1 MWLSIADPRPN
12 AADLRPQVSLTDEV
26 PDPEAGH
33 PKTTQQSSRVVAA
46 VVWLMPLSPER
57 IRLYA
62 FFLLL
67 SSLLGAI
74 GFLAARDEP
83 EDEALLPPKA
93 RLDLI
98 AFAGTDFR
106 INTVRPDGTSLVGVS
121 DVGGLF
127 TWPIWSPDGTRVAY
141 SGQMVVDGAPSP
153 LELRVH
159 TVGEDHSPRRFASAP
174 GMVPILPGMPYYPLW
189 SPNSTRLSL
198 MADAPQ
204 GLTLF
209 LIDLAVEESAE
220 VALVGSPL
228 YAGWS
233 ADSTNLLVHVG
244 LDHVLVSVENEIVNE
259 DLRAR
264 ANVYRAPAWWPS
276 GRRAAIV
283 FQDETGAQV
292 LYILDTDTR
301 ERTRLADA
309 PEEIAFL
316 WSPDGTTLAVAMSDS
331 PGDFLYEDVA
341 FYSPDGAKLPLDI
354 DEPVVAFFWSPD
366 STKLAYV
373 TLSQPP
379 GALRWMF
386 LDLTDGRRWPL
397 VDFTPTQPQL
407 TLFQFFDQFAYSHSM
422 WSPDSRSLV
431 FAGALDSSRATQ
443 ASFGRKQAAQIIVTQ
458 VRPSPDVAS
467 IADGFLAVW
476 SPR

>member
-1 MWLSIADPRPN
+1 M
-12 AADLRPQVSLTDEV
+12 SLTDEV
-26 PDPEAGH
+26 PDPAAGH
-33 PKTTQQSSRVVAA
+33 PKTARGPSRVFAA
-46 VVWLMPLSPER
+46 RAWLVPRSPER

-67 SSLLGAI
+67 SALLGAI
-74 GFLAARDEP
+74 GFFAAKDEP
-83 EDEALLPPKA
+83 EDEAFSPPKDS
-93 RLDLI
+93 LNLI
-98 AFAGTDFR
+98 AFAGTDLR
-106 INTVRPDGTSLVGVS
+106 ISTVRPDGTSLVGVS
-121 DVGGLF
+121 DVSGLF

-141 SGQMVVDGAPSP
+141 SGQMIVDGAPSP

-159 TVGEDHSPRRFASAP
+159 TVGEDHSYRRFASAP
-174 GMVPILPGMPYYPLW
+174 DMVPILPGMPYYPLW
-189 SPNSTRLSL
+189 SPDSTRLSL
-198 MADAPQ
+198 MAGAPQ

-209 LIDLAVEESAE
+209 LIDPAVDEGAE

-244 LDHVLVSVENEIVNE
+244 LDHILVSVENEIVNE

-264 ANVYRAPAWWPS
+264 THVYRTPAWRPS
-276 GRRAAIV
+276 GRQVAIV
-283 FQDETGAQV
+283 SQDGIGTQV
-292 LYILDTDTR
+292 LDILDTDTR
-301 ERTRLADA
+301 ERTRLTEA

-316 WSPDGTTLAVAMSDS
+316 WSPDGMTLAVAMSNS
-331 PGDFLYEDVA
+331 PGDSLYEDVA
-341 FYSPDGAKLPLDI
+341 FYSRNGTNLPIDI
-354 DEPVVAFFWSPD
+354 DERVVAFFWSPD

-373 TLSQPP
+373 TLSHPP
-379 GALRWMF
+379 GTLRWMF

-397 VDFTPTQPQL
+397 VDFTPTQPQM

-431 FAGALDSSRATQ
+431 FAEALDSSRATQ
-443 ASFGRKQAAQIIVTQ
+443 AAFGHQQAARIMVTQ
-458 VRPSPDVAS
+458 VKPSPDVVS